1 MNDELIILLK
11 KAYDDGIITSIIQ
24 KKILKAK
31 EDLHLS
37 DAEFT
42 RLDDQIR
49 IETYVR
55 KVEERKEQGIF
66 YVGDLTKQYKITEEE
81 KISLQ
86 AKKDAEPIHVQP
98 PVSHPVPHFNPQ
110 PVPQHTQA
118 APSSEHSVPS
128 HTGLVAVIV
137 DDNPNH
143 SAHIKKILEG
153 DGFICHTADSPEE
166 AYKLAVQM
174 KPVIIFSDFNF
185 GIGKRTGL
193 DFFHELKSKKMMIP
207 FIIIS
212 AYFQREFVDYALGVG
227 VTDYLTKPVA
237 PEVLLSTVKE
247 HLDAPK
253 KN

>member
-1 MNDELIILLK
+1 MNDELISLLK

-42 RLDDQIR
+42 QLDDQIR
-49 IETYVR
+49 LETYKR
-55 KVEERKEQGIF
+55 KVEERKEQGVF

-81 KISLQ
+81 KIALQ
-86 AKKDAEPIHVQP
+86 AKKDTEPIPVQR
-98 PVSHPVPHFNPQ
+98 PVSHQAPQAIPQ
-110 PVPQHTQA
+110 PVPQQTQSL
-118 APSSEHSVPS
+118 PSIEHSTPS
-128 HTGLVAVIV
+128 HTGAVAVIV

-153 DGFICHTADSPEE
+153 DGFICHTADSPEA
-166 AYKLAVQM
+166 AYKLALQV

-193 DFFHELKSKKMMIP
+193 DFFHELKSKKMIIP
-207 FIIIS
+207 FIIIT

-247 HLDAPK
+247 HLDTPK